1 MAALAARGR
10 PALTPKALLR
20 RLGLAP
26 ATLRAL
32 RPLLHGLQ
40 RDGLLVRE
48 GDRVRL
54 ATPGTGERAPLAPR
68 ERGAVRGGGRRPPRG
83 ARPGEAGAFRVEAEA
98 PRSDWIGLF
107 AVNGRGGRVTPYRDD
122 AQWSLAISPAHRAGA
137 KDGDVVEVERVAG
150 RGRSPAAQVREVL
163 GRPGDPEADFRAIV
177 WRHRLPV
184 AFPAEALAEAEA
196 LPDEIPAD
204 ELAQRED
211 WRVHPLLTIDPA
223 NARDHDDAVC
233 VTRRPHGGTCLRVA
247 IADVAHFV
255 PEGSALDAEAFRRGN
270 SVYFPDRAIPMLPRR
285 LSGEIGSLI
294 PQADRLALGVE
305 LVLAPAGS
313 VRSARFARV
322 VIRSRARLSY
332 DEAAAVMEG
341 AAGGVGDPE
350 VREQLLGLRVAAEAL
365 MRHRFQAGSIDF
377 DLPTAEIVLGDAGHP
392 VDIVEAPRTRAH
404 RAIEE
409 AMLAAN
415 RAVASELDAAEVP
428 AIYRVHEPPAPA
440 DLEALQALLEGFG
453 LLERS
458 GRDPLGP
465 REIARAVQRV
475 AGRPEERLVNQVALR
490 SMRQARYADANRG
503 HFALAFDSYTHFT
516 SPIRR
521 YADLL
526 VHRALR
532 DRLDGSPEAR
542 RRAARRARRVAEVA
556 ARASWRE
563 RLAMEAEREM
573 IGLKKCA
580 FLKGHLGEEHDGTV
594 TGVAAHGL
602 YVTLDPYF
610 AEGLVHVSRI
620 PGRVELDE
628 RAFALVE
635 RRTRE
640 RWRLGD
646 RLRVRIQAVD
656 LVRGRVDF
664 ALRGRL
670 EPGAGGRPQ
679 PGGGARAWSSASTSA
694 ATRSHSR

>member
-1 MAALAARGR
+1 MPSRSHA
-10 PALTPKALLR
+10 
-20 RLGLAP
+20 
-26 ATLRAL
+26 
-32 RPLLHGLQ
+32 
-40 RDGLLVRE
+40 RE
-48 GDRVRL
+48 G
-54 ATPGTGERAPLAPR
+54 A
-68 ERGAVRGGGRRPPRG
+68 
-83 ARPGEAGAFRVEAEA
+83 AFRAEQEA
-98 PRSDWIGLF
+98 PRSAWIGLF
-107 AVNGRGGRVTPYRDD
+107 ARRGRGGLVTPYRDD
-122 AQWSLAISPAHRAGA
+122 AQWSLAVSAAHAAGA
-137 KDGDVVEVERVAG
+137 QDGDVVEIELAAG
-150 RGRSPAAQVREVL
+150 RGGAPAARVREVL

-177 WRHRLPV
+177 WRHRLPLE
-184 AFPAEALAEAEA
+184 FPAAALAEAEA
-196 LPDEIPAD
+196 LPDEIPAE
-204 ELAQRED
+204 ELASRED
-211 WRVHPLLTIDPA
+211 WRGHPFLTIDPE

-233 VTRRPHGGTCLRVA
+233 VARRPHGGTCLRVA

-255 PEGSALDAEAFRRGN
+255 PESSALDAEAFRRGN

-305 LVLAPAGS
+305 LALAPAGS
-313 VRSARFARV
+313 VRAARFARV

-332 DEAAAVMEG
+332 ENAAAVMEERG
-341 AAGGVGDPE
+341 DGGVGDPE
-350 VREQLLGLRVAAEAL
+350 VRQQLLGLRVAAEAL

-392 VDIVEAPRTRAH
+392 VDIVEAPRTLAH

-415 RAVASELDAAEVP
+415 RAVASELDAAQVP
-428 AIYRVHEPPAPA
+428 AVYRVHEPPAPP
-440 DLEALQALLEGFG
+440 DLATLRAVLEGFG
-453 LLERS
+453 LLERG
-458 GRDPLGP
+458 GREALGP

-490 SMRQARYADANRG
+490 SMRQARYADTNRG

-532 DRLDGSPEAR
+532 DRLEGSAEAR
-542 RRAARRARRVAEVA
+542 RRAARRAGRVAEVA

-573 IGLKKCA
+573 IALKKCA
-580 FLKGHLGEEHDGTV
+580 FLKGHLGEEHDGSV

-610 AEGLVHVSRI
+610 AEGLVHVSRL

-670 EPGAGGRPQ
+670 EPGAGGGRSQ
-679 PGGGARAWSSASTSA
+679 PDGGASAWSSASTSA
-694 ATRSHSR
+694 ARRSHSR